1 MAKSR
6 ATFCCSG
13 RYKILETIVVR
24 ILGWLACVEIFGI
37 FRILPVN
44 LWDFRHFLFGNWDF
58 IAISSE
64 IRLSVIRP
72 FNKDEFV
79 MMETMADELTTLFKA
94 EKLRELCCLSKVL
107 DNCKSGIALR
117 ASSTAIPAGWAS
129 FPKGKACPWRKL
141 PGHKIAPK
149 AHKISTSFICP
160 KAGKALTWSFLP

>member
-1 MAKSR
+1 M
-6 ATFCCSG
+6 C
-13 RYKILETIVVR
+13 
-24 ILGWLACVEIFGI
+24 WD
-37 FRILPVN
+37 FRHIQDLLLWDFRHILPVN

-149 AHKISTSFICP
+149 AHKISASLHLP
-160 KAGKALTWSFLP
+160 KSGESLDLKLSAVEFYARKRNFTR